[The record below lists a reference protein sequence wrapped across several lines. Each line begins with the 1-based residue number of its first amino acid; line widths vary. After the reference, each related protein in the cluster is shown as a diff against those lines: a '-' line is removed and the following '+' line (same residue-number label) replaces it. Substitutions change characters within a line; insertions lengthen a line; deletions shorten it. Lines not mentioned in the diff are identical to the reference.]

1 MQLRTRHLTLAGAL
15 SALVLSASCGEE
27 TSYTPPTR
35 DPGSTPTPIPTAA
48 FTLQLLHGSD
58 MESGVSATEVA
69 PRFSA
74 VIRALEEQDPKHTL
88 KLANGDLWLPGV
100 FFNAG
105 GDPTLAN
112 LPNVGVASA
121 GRGDIAIFNEIGFHA
136 ASFGNHEFDNG
147 PREIRNIL
155 ATETA
160 NGATWSGA
168 KFPYLSANLDF
179 SKSDLSGQVVT
190 SGQIIDAA
198 NPGTSLHNKVTKSV
212 VFTVEGEKVGV
223 VGATTP
229 QLPRISSPGTVIT
242 APAES
247 TDYDGLAAII
257 QAEVDALR
265 TANPGL
271 NKVVLMSH
279 MQQLTIEV
287 DELAKRLD
295 GVDVIIAGGNHDVWT
310 DADDTLFPG
319 DTRVGEYPVWKA
331 SKSNEPVA
339 VLNVASNWRYVGRF
353 LANFDDKG
361 VLIRALHD
369 TSKNGAY
376 ASSEAVMKKLGAES
390 KVNAAVK
397 TVADKVMDVIAAK
410 DGNLFGKTT
419 VYLNGLRPSM
429 RSEETNFGNLYADAL
444 VWYGQQ
450 TDATTVISLQNG
462 GGIRDAI
469 GTVGTGATPV
479 YGPPAANPTAKKDE
493 GDISQLD
500 IENSLR
506 FNNGLVLLTVTAEQ
520 LKEVLE
526 NGVAGVAPGAT
537 PGSFPQVGG
546 LRFEYDASKTA
557 QVLDS
562 KTFEV
567 VKAGERVR
575 KVVVLTPS
583 GEDVV
588 VENGAVVGNA
598 KRTFRMATSIYL
610 NGGGD
615 GYPFPR
621 FGDRNFVTLS
631 ELEPGAT
638 ATFTTKGHEQH
649 AFASYM
655 AATYPKSGPG
665 YTVADTSRN
674 EDKRIVYLAP

>member
-1 MQLRTRHLTLAGAL
+1 MQLKTRHLTLAGAL

-27 TSYTPPTR
+27 ASYTPPTR
-35 DPGSTPTPIPTAA
+35 DPGTSTPTPIPTAA

-58 MESGVSATEVA
+58 MESGVSATDVA

-74 VIRALEEQDPKHTL
+74 IIRALEQEDPTHTL

-105 GDPTLAN
+105 GDPALATV
-112 LPNVGVASA
+112 PTVGVASA

-179 SKSDLSGQVVT
+179 SKSDLSGQVVA
-190 SGQIIDAA
+190 SGQLIDAA

-212 VFTVEGEKVGV
+212 VFTVDGEKVGV

-257 QAEVDALR
+257 QTEVDALR

-279 MQQLTIEV
+279 MQQLTIEL
-287 DELAKRLD
+287 DELARRLD

-319 DTRVGEYPVWKA
+319 DARVGEYPVWKA

-397 TVADKVMDVIAAK
+397 TVADKVKEVVAAK

-450 TDATTVISLQNG
+450 TDATTVLSLQNG

-479 YGPPAANPTAKKDE
+479 YGPPSANPSANKAE

-506 FNNGLVLLTVTAEQ
+506 FNNGLVLLTVTASQ

-546 LRFEYDASKTA
+546 LRFEYDASKIA
-557 QVLDS
+557 QVLNS
-562 KTFEV
+562 KFEV
-567 VKAGERVR
+567 TTIGQRVR
-575 KVVVLTPS
+575 KVVVTTAD

-588 VENGAVVGNA
+588 VENGALVGEPT
-598 KRTFRMATSIYL
+598 RTFRMATSVYL

-621 FGDRNFVTLS
+621 FSDRNPVPLSALKDDETL
-631 ELEPGAT
+631 G
-638 ATFTTKGHEQH
+638 FTTKGHEQH

-655 AATYPKSGPG
+655 AEKYPKTGPG
-665 YTVADTSRN
+665 YSVADTNRS